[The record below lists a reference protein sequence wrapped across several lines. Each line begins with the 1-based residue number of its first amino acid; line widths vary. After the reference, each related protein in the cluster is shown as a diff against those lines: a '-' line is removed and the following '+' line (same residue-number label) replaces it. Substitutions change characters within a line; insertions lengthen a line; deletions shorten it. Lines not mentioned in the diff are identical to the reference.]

1 MKPEKFPILELAF
14 KGELVSNNV
23 NEFGLAVHSW
33 LDSLPSDPQTDEE
46 FGAAEEAVKTIKQAE
61 DEIRAKVD
69 SIYPADIKTLRDCL
83 GDLLNS
89 MAKKRL
95 ALNKAVVG
103 AKEAKKEALLDSAI
117 EKLPIDE
124 SFQRSHYRGILSAC
138 IKGKRSIVAIEK
150 ELGLQVKIICAAL
163 EKALGM
169 LSQFTGEY
177 GEASLPD
184 RPQLLIKDPAALEPE
199 LRRRAD
205 LIEAQKRE
213 EALKAEAAKAKA
225 ELDAASKPAE
235 ETPAEET
242 PPAPQPELIP
252 EEKPEAPV
260 NHLAEWRE
268 FAEVVRSTA
277 MQMREARSRLR
288 DPRNIEKAGS
298 FAAALSAAWKEVA

>member
-1 MKPEKFPILELAF
+1 MKTDTQFPILELAF
-14 KGELVSNNV
+14 KGELVANNV

-46 FGAAEEAVKTIKQAE
+46 FGAAEEAVKTIKAAE
-61 DEIRAKVD
+61 DKIREKVD
-69 SIYPADIKTLRDCL
+69 SIYPADIQTLRDCL
-83 GDLLNS
+83 GDLLDS

-103 AKEAKKEALLDSAI
+103 AKEAKREALLDSAI

-213 EALKAEAAKAKA
+213 EALKEEAAKAKA
-225 ELDAASKPAE
+225 ELEAKSKPAE
-235 ETPAEET
+235 ETPD
-242 PPAPQPELIP
+242 LIP
-252 EEKPEAPV
+252 EEKKGESV

-277 MQMREARSRLR
+277 MQMREARALLR
-288 DPRNIEKAGS
+288 DPRNIEKAEA
-298 FAAALSAAWKEVA
+298 FAAAMAAAWKEVA